1 MTFIDS
7 PPVNIRKYVYMIHPD
22 TSAEF
27 LHTFLSIEGARDYC
41 KDHNRMMGDGTGVYE
56 IREVEWVIE
65 TLYF

>member
-41 KDHNRMMGDGTGVYE
+41 RDHNRMMGSTGVYE
-56 IREVEWVIE
+56 IREVERVIE